1 MSSYFTMWLLICAFA
16 LLVNVTWTDEC
27 SHRLLEPIPRNVN
40 LPTHCV
46 MNCTMKTYV
55 KKQLLQH
62 RPSIQFQDSRE
73 GDDGGHCWSRTLKC
87 RIGESFD
94 RAFVVLPVNI
104 AAAEEVE
111 VSTSPGA
118 TKLEVHPPLSL
129 ISDSCG
135 LLYEVTE
142 QFKKENSQSSFCIQ
156 LSSGAEVLRCPPY
169 LVIFWKTDS
178 NQVHQQS
185 GG

>member
-1 MSSYFTMWLLICAFA
+1 MSRHLTMWLLICIFT

-27 SHRLLEPIPRNVN
+27 SRRLLEPMPRNVN

-46 MNCTMKTYV
+46 MDCTMKTYV

-62 RPSIQFQDSRE
+62 RPSIQFKNSRE
-73 GDDGGHCWSRTLKC
+73 GEDGGHCWSSTLQCRT
-87 RIGESFD
+87 GESFD

-104 AAAEEVE
+104 SAAEEVE

-118 TKLEVHPPLSL
+118 KLEVHPSLSL
-129 ISDSCG
+129 IPSSCG
-135 LLYEVTE
+135 LLYDVTE
-142 QFKKENSQSSFCIQ
+142 QFKNGDSESAFCIQ
-156 LSSGAEVLRCPPY
+156 LSISEEGLRCPPY
-169 LVIFWKTDS
+169 LLIFWKTDS